1 MPDNKNVRKW
11 VSEGQGRSEC
21 AISYL
26 IQESLDAVSL
36 WEKMCVCVK
45 LNL

>member
-1 MPDNKNVRKW
+1 MLGNGW
-11 VSEGQGRSEC
+11 VKDKEEVKC

-36 WEKMCVCVK
+36 WEKNVRVCET
-45 LNL
+45 